1 MDEKLKYYI
10 SKTKNIA
17 MLFYWRFVSFIYF
30 FNTKDK
36 LGSIIKKNREYIDS
50 IDTFITPEQYKK
62 NDYGIPGNIYKNID
76 KPINNNPTYSD
87 LIIFLMS
94 QFSKKNITYLEIG
107 VSVMKNFMQI
117 NNHLR
122 DSTLV
127 AYDINEII
135 NTFSKN
141 FEISKDINTKLF
153 LSNLNNNIIYYYQG
167 DVLSLDD
174 TSDFSNILNLKY
186 DFVMSDA
193 MHTKEGIVS
202 EFKNII
208 EGKLSDEFI
217 LYYDDLDFPELEEAA
232 KNSFNQLSEK
242 FDNLNFYTFWISGWV
257 GQNEKMHKNGLITNM
272 NIEQFLNEEKIKLPF
287 FKKLSG

>member
-17 MLFYWRFVSFIYF
+17 TLFYWRFVSFIYF

-36 LGSIIKKNREYIDS
+36 FASIIKKNREYIDS

-76 KPINNNPTYSD
+76 KPINNNPTYID

-122 DSTLV
+122 D
-127 AYDINEII
+127 
-135 NTFSKN
+135 
-141 FEISKDINTKLF
+141 
-153 LSNLNNNIIYYYQG
+153 
-167 DVLSLDD
+167 
-174 TSDFSNILNLKY
+174 
-186 DFVMSDA
+186 
-193 MHTKEGIVS
+193 
-202 EFKNII
+202 
-208 EGKLSDEFI
+208 
-217 LYYDDLDFPELEEAA
+217 
-232 KNSFNQLSEK
+232 
-242 FDNLNFYTFWISGWV
+242 
-257 GQNEKMHKNGLITNM
+257 
-272 NIEQFLNEEKIKLPF
+272 
-287 FKKLSG
+287 